1 MPDLT
6 ELYLNQL
13 DDKELIAY
21 NIANELLGSSFN
33 LKLSIGYIKWCKE
46 YNHAN
51 I

>member
-13 DDKELIAY
+13 DEKERLVHDIAR
-21 NIANELLGSSFN
+21 ELLGTSFN